1 MTYMP
6 LHNKYGKPM
15 TAEIKAVLK
24 RERLRASEYI
34 VKQDYKHS
42 VIVQHVITGVCK
54 VLYK

>member
-1 MTYMP
+1 MP

-15 TAEIKAVLK
+15 TDEVKALLK